1 LVFLIVLV
9 TFTEIILSM
18 DYQNQHSSSTDLSLV
33 QPVEQTLKSF
43 MANVFA
49 YMFMALGISALFA
62 YLFSTNL
69 YLLVYLIDVSGK
81 GGLTMLGYIVL
92 FAPIGFV
99 LLMSLGFSR
108 LSAPV
113 LIALFIIYSAVNGIS
128 FSFILLAY
136 TPGSILGCFLSAAA
150 MFGVMA
156 FMGYTTKQD
165 LTKFGRIMI
174 MGLIGIIVASLIN
187 LFLGNSTLDYLIS
200 FLGVM
205 IFTGLTAYDVQKLK
219 NIGSGLQYANVPAT
233 DVKKASILGALNLYL
248 DFINLFLFLLRLFG
262 GKRN

>member
-1 LVFLIVLV
+1 M
-9 TFTEIILSM
+9 E
-18 DYQNQHSSSTDLSLV
+18 YQNPQQNTSTDLSFV
-33 QPVEQTLKSF
+33 QPVEQTAVKNF

-62 YLFSTNL
+62 YLFATNE
-69 YLLVYLIDVSGK
+69 YLLQYLVNTNRTGFSA
-81 GGLTMLGYIVL
+81 LGYIVL
-92 FAPIGFV
+92 LAPIGFV
-99 LLMSLGFSR
+99 LLMSFGYSR
-108 LSAPV
+108 LSATA
-113 LIALFIIYSAVNGIS
+113 LIFLFVIYSAINGIS
-128 FSFILLAY
+128 FSFILLSFASG
-136 TPGSILGCFLSAAA
+136 TVLACFLSASA
-150 MFGVMA
+150 MFGIMA

-187 LFLGNSTLDYLIS
+187 FFMQSATMDYLIS
-200 FLGVM
+200 FIGVM

-219 NIGSGLQYANVPAT
+219 NIGAGIQYADVPAS

-262 GKRN
+262 GRRN

>member
-1 LVFLIVLV
+1 
-9 TFTEIILSM
+9 M
-18 DYQNQHSSSTDLSLV
+18 DPQNQYGRSTDISFV
-33 QPVEQTLKSF
+33 QPVEQTQVKNF

-62 YLFSTNL
+62 YLFASNPEL
-69 YLLVYLIDVSGK
+69 RQYLINNTNT
-81 GGLTMLGYIVL
+81 GLNPLGYIVM

-99 LLMSLGFSR
+99 LLMSFGFSK

-113 LIALFIIYSAVNGIS
+113 LVLLFVIYSALNGIS
-128 FSFILLAY
+128 FGFILLQFTSGTVLA
-136 TPGSILGCFLSAAA
+136 CFLSAAA
-150 MFGVMA
+150 MFGLMA

-165 LTKFGRIMI
+165 LTKFGRILF

-187 LFLGNSTLDYLIS
+187 LFMGNSTLDYIIS
-200 FLGVM
+200 FIGVM

-219 NIGSGLQYANVPAT
+219 NIGAGIQYADVPAS
-233 DVKKASILGALNLYL
+233 DVKKVSILGALNLYL

-262 GKRN
+262 RRD

>member
-1 LVFLIVLV
+1 
-9 TFTEIILSM
+9 M
-18 DYQNQHSSSTDLSLV
+18 DSQNQHSNSTDLSLI
-33 QPVEQTLKSF
+33 QPVEQTQVKNF

-69 YLLVYLIDVSGK
+69 ELLQYLISSTGR
-81 GGLTMLGYIVL
+81 GLNALGYIVM
-92 FAPIGFV
+92 FAPLGFV
-99 LLMSLGFSR
+99 LLMSFGYSR

-113 LIALFIIYSAVNGIS
+113 LIFLFVIYAALNGIS
-128 FSFILLAY
+128 FSFILLSY
-136 TPGSILGCFLSAAA
+136 TSGTILACFLSAAA
-150 MFGVMA
+150 MFGIMA

-165 LTKFGRIMI
+165 LTKFGRILI

-187 LFLGNSTLDYLIS
+187 LFMGNSSLDYLIS

-219 NIGSGLQYANVPAT
+219 NIGAGIQYADVPAS
-233 DVKKASILGALNLYL
+233 DVKKISILGALNLYL

-262 GKRN
+262 GRRN

>member
-1 LVFLIVLV
+1 
-9 TFTEIILSM
+9 M
-18 DYQNQHSSSTDLSLV
+18 DLQNQHSNSTDLSLI
-33 QPVEQTLKSF
+33 QPVEQTQVKNF

-62 YLFSTNL
+62 YLFATNPEL
-69 YLLVYLIDVSGK
+69 RQYLINDTNT
-81 GGLTMLGYIVL
+81 GLNALGYIVM

-99 LLMSLGFSR
+99 LLMSFGFSK

-113 LIALFIIYSAVNGIS
+113 LVLLFVMYSALTGIS
-128 FSFILLAY
+128 FGFILLRY
-136 TPGSILGCFLSAAA
+136 TSGTVLACFLSAAA
-150 MFGVMA
+150 MFGIMA

-165 LTKFGRIMI
+165 LTKFGRILI

-187 LFLGNSTLDYLIS
+187 LFMGSSSLDYLIS

-219 NIGSGLQYANVPAT
+219 NIGAGIQYADVPAS
-233 DVKKASILGALNLYL
+233 DVKKVSILGALNLYL

-262 GKRN
+262 GRRN

>member
-1 LVFLIVLV
+1 
-9 TFTEIILSM
+9 M
-18 DYQNQHSSSTDLSLV
+18 DFENQQHKSSTDLSLI
-33 QPVEQTLKSF
+33 QPVEQTAVKNF

-69 YLLVYLIDVSGK
+69 YLLAYLMNPAQT
-81 GGLTMLGYIVL
+81 GLNALGYVVML
-92 FAPIGFV
+92 APIGFV
-99 LLMSLGFSR
+99 LLMSFGYSR
-108 LSAPV
+108 LSATA
-113 LIALFIIYSAVNGIS
+113 LIILFVIYSAITGIS
-128 FSFILLAY
+128 FSFILLNFTSGTVLA
-136 TPGSILGCFLSAAA
+136 CFLSASA
-150 MFGVMA
+150 MFGIMA

-165 LTKFGRIMI
+165 LTRFGRIMI

-187 LFLGNSTLDYLIS
+187 FFMQSPTMDYLIS
-200 FLGVM
+200 FIGVM

-219 NIGSGLQYANVPAT
+219 NIGTGMQYANVPVT

-262 GKRN
+262 GRRN

>member
-1 LVFLIVLV
+1 
-9 TFTEIILSM
+9 M
-18 DYQNQHSSSTDLSLV
+18 DFENQQHKSSTDLSLI
-33 QPVEQTLKSF
+33 QPVEQTAVKNF

-69 YLLVYLIDVSGK
+69 YLLAYLMNPAQT
-81 GGLTMLGYIVL
+81 GLNALGYVVML
-92 FAPIGFV
+92 APIGFV
-99 LLMSLGFSR
+99 LLMSFGYSR
-108 LSAPV
+108 LSATA
-113 LIALFIIYSAVNGIS
+113 LIILFVIYSAITGIS
-128 FSFILLAY
+128 FSFILLNFTSGTVLA
-136 TPGSILGCFLSAAA
+136 CFLSASA
-150 MFGVMA
+150 MFGIMA

-165 LTKFGRIMI
+165 LTRFGRIMI

-187 LFLGNSTLDYLIS
+187 FFMRSPTMDYLIS
-200 FLGVM
+200 FIGVM

-219 NIGSGLQYANVPAT
+219 NIGAGMQYADVPAT

-262 GKRN
+262 GRRN

>member
-1 LVFLIVLV
+1 
-9 TFTEIILSM
+9 M
-18 DYQNQHSSSTDLSLV
+18 DYQNQHNSSTDLSLI
-33 QPVEQTLKSF
+33 QPVEQTQLKNF

-69 YLLVYLIDVSGK
+69 YLLQYLINQTGT
-81 GGLTMLGYIVL
+81 GLNMFGYIVL
-92 FAPIGFV
+92 FAPLGFV
-99 LLMSLGFSR
+99 LLMSFGFSK

-113 LIALFIIYSAVNGIS
+113 LMGLFVVYSAINGIT
-128 FSFILLAY
+128 FSFILLNY
-136 TPGSILGCFLSAAA
+136 TSSSILGCFLSAAA

-156 FMGYTTKQD
+156 FMGYTTRQD
-165 LTKFGRIMI
+165 LTKFGRILF
-174 MGLIGIIVASLIN
+174 MGLIGIIIASLIN
-187 LFLGNSTLDYLIS
+187 LFLGNATMDYLIS

-219 NIGSGLQYANVPAT
+219 NIGSGMQYANVAAT

-262 GKRN
+262 GRRN